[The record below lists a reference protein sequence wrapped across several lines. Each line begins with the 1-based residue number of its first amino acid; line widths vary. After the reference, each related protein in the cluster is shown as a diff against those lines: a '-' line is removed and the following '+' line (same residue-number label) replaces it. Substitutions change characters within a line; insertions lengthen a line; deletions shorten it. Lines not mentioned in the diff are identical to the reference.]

1 MALAKKDDQTQ
12 IVLDAVKDQ
21 KTITEDATV
30 KVVGENGPETLINQ
44 DEHPAATPTVVKMV
58 RETPMH
64 AGGPVTADVHEDEV
78 AGWLKAGWNKA

>member
-1 MALAKKDDQTQ
+1 MAKDDKTPAAD
-12 IVLDAVKDQ
+12 DAVKPAE
-21 KTITEDATV
+21 T
-30 KVVGENGPETLINQ
+30 PE
-44 DEHPAATPTVVKMV
+44 PAAEVKPPDAAAVKSDQPAAPTATVKMV

>member
-1 MALAKKDDQTQ
+1 MAKDDKSATAEKPVEAAEPTATQ
-12 IVLDAVKDQ
+12 VMAETPAEAAKVDEPTAAP
-21 KTITEDATV
+21 TAT
-30 KVVGENGPETLINQ
+30 
-44 DEHPAATPTVVKMV
+44 VKMV